1 MKTVGIIGLGYVG
14 LPLACEFWR
23 AGCRVI
29 GVDLDEDKI
38 RLLTKG
44 DSYVQD
50 VSSTLLGSMLDSGRF
65 LATKYYEELRLAE
78 AVIICVQT
86 PLRKTQEPD
95 ISIVADVSKRLA
107 KILQRGQIVVLES
120 TVFPGA
126 TEEVVAPLLNESGLE
141 AGVDFSLAFSP
152 ERIDPGNVEIQ
163 FKDIPKLVGGING
176 SSTDD
181 VVRLYGDLFS
191 SVIPMASAR
200 EAEMAKLLE
209 NTFRAVN
216 IGLVNELA
224 ILANRMNVNLW
235 NIIDAAATKPF
246 GFMPFYPGPGWGGH
260 CIPVD
265 PVYLSWKA
273 KSDGGN
279 TDFIDHAIQVNNRMP
294 NYVVERIAEILS
306 SRGSVLQE
314 AKILVLGVAYKRDVA
329 DYRESPAV
337 TIMDLLASGG
347 SEVQY
352 HDPHLSSIV
361 SDDTGNRWESV
372 SLTVEVLENQ
382 DCIVIATD
390 HTLIDYQQVVDNSK
404 IVLDTRNATK
414 NILRAHKKVH
424 LL

>member
-1 MKTVGIIGLGYVG
+1 M
-14 LPLACEFWR
+14 
-23 AGCRVI
+23 
-29 GVDLDEDKI
+29 
-38 RLLTKG
+38 
-44 DSYVQD
+44 
-50 VSSTLLGSMLDSGRF
+50 
-65 LATKYYEELRLAE
+65 
-78 AVIICVQT
+78 
-86 PLRKTQEPD
+86 
-95 ISIVADVSKRLA
+95 
-107 KILQRGQIVVLES
+107 ES